1 MKVFLVG
8 PMGTGKSTTG
18 RNLSEKL
25 DYDFYDT
32 DKLIEKAEGRKIK
45 DIFERDGEDYFRQK
59 ESKALSETKT
69 LQKAVIATGGGIVER
84 EENRLFLEN
93 ENKVIFLDSSP
104 ERQYERT
111 KDSKKRPLLNDGDG
125 LEILKQLYEKRIN
138 FYEAVSKKK
147 IYMDN
152 IEAKTFKKFS
162 KYDLLS
168 FITLSPSKKNM
179 TISFTFGNWALPY
192 LKLLKKIGIAK

>member
-25 DYDFYDT
+25 DYDFYDI
-32 DKLIEKAEGRKIK
+32 DKLIEKEERRKIK
-45 DIFERDGEDYFRQK
+45 DIFEQDGEDYFRKK

-69 LQKAVIATGGGIVER
+69 LQKVVIATGGGIVER

-93 ENKVIFLDSSP
+93 EDKVIFLDSSP

-111 KDSKKRPLLNDGDG
+111 KDSKKRPLLNDGDS
-125 LEILKQLYEKRIN
+125 LEILKKLYEERFN
-138 FYEAVSKKK
+138 LYEAVSKKK
-147 IYMDN
+147 ISMDN
-152 IEAKTFKKFS
+152 SNIEEI
-162 KYDLLS
+162 LR
-168 FITLSPSKKNM
+168 
-179 TISFTFGNWALPY
+179 
-192 LKLLKKIGIAK
+192 KIINFLDK